1 MGQKVHPVG
10 LRLGI
15 IKDWQS
21 KWYADK
27 EYTRLLHED
36 IRIRQA
42 VRSKYPTGGV
52 SSIEIDR
59 QASEISLT
67 IYTARPG
74 IVIGRGGQQVDE
86 LRRRLEQLVGKKV
99 QVNIQEIRQPAL
111 DAHLVAAELAEQLN
125 RRTPYRRTIK
135 RSLFRTM
142 DAGAKGIKISCSG
155 RLGGAEIARRVV
167 QRQGRVPLHTLRA
180 DIDYGF
186 TEARTQMGRIGVKVW
201 IYKGDILPEPKELA
215 LEAEIAADVTED
227 TTEDEEIIVSVEEQD
242 AEEHF
247 AQAEEETI
255 EEETEV
261 EEVEEEVEEDVTAE
275 ESEAPEGT

>member
-1 MGQKVHPVG
+1 MGQKVHPIG

-36 IRIRQA
+36 IQIRQA

-135 RSLFRTM
+135 RALFRTM
-142 DAGAKGIKISCSG
+142 DAGAKGIKVSCSG

-215 LEAEIAADVTED
+215 LEAELADVTED
-227 TTEDEEIIVSVEEQD
+227 ITEGEEIIVSVDDQD
-242 AEEHF
+242 AEDQF
-247 AQAEEETI
+247 AQAEEDTV
-255 EEETEV
+255 EEETE
-261 EEVEEEVEEDVTAE
+261 EVEEVEEDVTAE
-275 ESEAPEGT
+275 ESEASEGT